1 MYFTRISTQTTTGTS
16 FVLIIFGSAGLYLN
30 QLPPLFSVNLP
41 GVPESN
47 VNSIP
52 VADSYTLENPLADSE
67 PAPANISS
75 LSDAETLDCQGAK
88 AWMEEERK
96 LSSALPYVLL
106 RRLQLILEAAC
117 PDLLALPF
125 LPEDKDNTVTESKF
139 YPSEALAESKIYT
152 PETESKFYTS
162 NTVAESKIYTS
173 DPESKFYTSGS
184 QAESKIYTPETEGD
198 VTDLSRGG
206 FLSRVRR
213 SLPASSRLSEP
224 NSSWVQAGD
233 SFTILT
239 GLFSLLAVIVYQIAV
254 RTKILHFICSFNF
267 HCFQPPSDITY
278 AVVVTLL
285 VLSMARYLVTSE
297 ISVTKGSS
305 SLLTLHAAS
314 LASFFKLIKARYCFE
329 II

>member
-1 MYFTRISTQTTTGTS
+1 MYFTRVSTQTTTGTS

-52 VADSYTLENPLADSE
+52 VADSYILENPLADSE
-67 PAPANISS
+67 PAPVNISS

-117 PDLLALPF
+117 PDLLALPS

-162 NTVAESKIYTS
+162 NTVAESKIYTP
-173 DPESKFYTSGS
+173 DPEV
-184 QAESKIYTPETEGD
+184 D

-285 VLSMARYLVTSE
+285 VLSMASDLVTSE

-314 LASFFKLIKARYCFE
+314 LASFAKFIKARYCFE

>member
-1 MYFTRISTQTTTGTS
+1 MYFTRISTQIATGTS
-16 FVLIIFGSAGLYLN
+16 FVLIIFRSAGLYLN
-30 QLPPLFSVNLP
+30 QLPPLFSANLP

-67 PAPANISS
+67 PAPVNISS

-96 LSSALPYVLL
+96 LSSELPYVLL
-106 RRLQLILEAAC
+106 RRLQLILGAAC
-117 PDLLALPF
+117 PDLLVLPS
-125 LPEDKDNTVTESKF
+125 LPEVEFISSSSGAEDKDNTVTESKF
-139 YPSEALAESKIYT
+139 YSSKALAESKIYT

-162 NTVAESKIYTS
+162 DSE
-173 DPESKFYTSGS
+173 
-184 QAESKIYTPETEGD
+184 AESKIYTPDPEGD

-254 RTKILHFICSFNF
+254 RTKILIICSF
-267 HCFQPPSDITY
+267 
-278 AVVVTLL
+278 
-285 VLSMARYLVTSE
+285 
-297 ISVTKGSS
+297 
-305 SLLTLHAAS
+305 SLLLFSAS
-314 LASFFKLIKARYCFE
+314 LRHNLRSCCHSACLVNGE
-329 II
+329 

>member
-1 MYFTRISTQTTTGTS
+1 MYFTRVSTQTTTGTS

-52 VADSYTLENPLADSE
+52 VADSYILENPLADSE
-67 PAPANISS
+67 PAPVNISS
-75 LSDAETLDCQGAK
+75 LSDTETLDCQGAK
-88 AWMEEERK
+88 AWMEEEKK

-117 PDLLALPF
+117 PDLLALPS

-173 DPESKFYTSGS
+173 DPEV
-184 QAESKIYTPETEGD
+184 D

-239 GLFSLLAVIVYQIAV
+239 GLFSLLAVIVYQIA
-254 RTKILHFICSFNF
+254 
-267 HCFQPPSDITY
+267 PPSDITY

-285 VLSMARYLVTSE
+285 VLSMASDLVTSE

-314 LASFFKLIKARYCFE
+314 LASFAKFIKARQSESTTSSSLLRYYLCYLDKVSNDIFS
-329 II
+329 

>member
-1 MYFTRISTQTTTGTS
+1 MYFTRVSTQTTTGTS

-52 VADSYTLENPLADSE
+52 VADSYILENPLADSE
-67 PAPANISS
+67 PAPVNISS

-117 PDLLALPF
+117 PDLLALPS

-152 PETESKFYTS
+152 
-162 NTVAESKIYTS
+162 S
-173 DPESKFYTSGS
+173 DPEV
-184 QAESKIYTPETEGD
+184 D

-285 VLSMARYLVTSE
+285 VLSMASDLVTSE

-314 LASFFKLIKARYCFE
+314 LASFAKFIKARYCFE